1 MSAKN
6 NAKWVRLGDYIELCD
21 ERNSDGEYTV
31 DDVRGISIQKNLIF
45 TKADMQGVSLS
56 PYKLLKPREFSYVT
70 VTSRNGGK
78 ISLAIND
85 TANTYIVSSS
95 YVNFRSKNIN
105 ILLPE
110 YLFLLL
116 SRSEFD
122 RYARFNSWG
131 SARETFDWSELCRV
145 EIPLPDINVQEEL
158 VATYNGLKALAEQ
171 NEALIEP
178 LSKACEAFIV
188 DCKAKYPMVELSNG
202 QDDYIEICD
211 ERNSEAKYT
220 LDNVRGIS
228 IQKKL
233 IPTKAD
239 MKDVSLIPYKLLRPY
254 EFSYVTVTSR
264 NGGKISLAM
273 NDTGN
278 TTYIVSSSYE
288 NFCCKDCN
296 KLMPEYLYLLLS
308 RSEFDRYARFNSWG
322 SARETFDW
330 SELCR
335 VKIPLPPL
343 EVQQS
348 VVDLYKCLEE
358 AKKIASEAREK
369 LKTLCSA
376 LVQKAAN
383 S

>member
-145 EIPLPDINVQEEL
+145 EIPLPDINVQKEL

-358 AKKIASEAREK
+358 FIK
-369 LKTLCSA
+369 
-376 LVQKAAN
+376 
-383 S
+383 